1 MYQITVDDNILYDL
15 RSNNRQVI
23 NPKLTLELNKNGK
36 LTFTI
41 PTTNPIGFN
50 KLKSVFKVYQ
60 DDEQIFEGRALNDEK
75 DFYNSNK
82 IEVLGVLD
90 YFNDSIVRPF
100 ELHNV
105 SVKDFL
111 KYLIDNHNSQVDSFK
126 QFEVGNVD
134 VVDFDGKET
143 LYRKN
148 EEYKTTREI
157 IEDRLINKIGGYIR
171 VRFNNGKRYID
182 YTQKSGDECSQP
194 IEFRSNLLDL
204 SQLTKGEDVKTC
216 IIPIGKK
223 DDNGN
228 YVTIKSVNG
237 GKDYIVNETAIKLY
251 GKIVGI
257 KQWDDVTEP
266 GNLLRK
272 AKEYLKNCSNLAY
285 RIELSAVD
293 LHLLDADME
302 KFKLGQYV
310 NVISKPHGLNKLM
323 QISKIIID
331 FERPDNTKI
340 SVGDTIQGLTDKQIK
355 CKKEANSKLE
365 SANLK
370 IIDNKKNIKTVD
382 NKVTTV
388 SNTVTNNKK
397 QLKAQRNFIIMG
409 L

>member
-1 MYQITVDDNILYDL
+1 MYQITVNDNILYDL
-15 RSNNRQVI
+15 RANNRQVI

-60 DDEQIFEGRALNDEK
+60 DGEQIFEGRALNDEK

-126 QFEVGNVD
+126 QFEVGKVD
-134 VVDFDGKET
+134 VVDFDGEET

-148 EEYKTTREI
+148 EEYKNTREI
-157 IEDRLINKIGGYIR
+157 IEDRLIKRIGGHIS
-171 VRFNNGKRYID
+171 VRFDNGKRYID

-237 GKDYIVNETAIKLY
+237 GKDYIVNETAVKLY

-272 AKEYLKNCSNLAY
+272 AKEYLKDCSNLAY
-285 RIELSAVD
+285 RIELNAVD
-293 LHLLDADME
+293 LHLLNTDME

-310 NVISKPHGLNKLM
+310 NVISKPHGLNKPM
-323 QISKIIID
+323 QISKMVID
-331 FERPDNTKI
+331 FERPDSTKI

-355 CKKEANSKLE
+355 AKKDVNSKLE
-365 SANLK
+365 SANLR

-388 SNTVTNNKK
+388 SNTVTNNQK
-397 QLKAQRNFIIMG
+397 QLKTQRNFIIMG

>member
-15 RSNNRQVI
+15 RSDNRQVI

-60 DDEQIFEGRALNDEK
+60 DNEQIFEGRALNDEK

-111 KYLIDNHNSQVDSFK
+111 KYLIDNHNSQVDEFK
-126 QFEVGNVD
+126 QFYIGNVD
-134 VVDFDGKET
+134 VVDFDGEET

-157 IEDRLINKIGGYIR
+157 IDDRLIKRIGGYIS
-171 VRFNNGKRYID
+171 VRFANGRRYID
-182 YTQKSGDECSQP
+182 YTQKSGDECTQP

-216 IIPIGKK
+216 LIPIGKK
-223 DDNGN
+223 EDDGN

-237 GKDYIVNETAIKLY
+237 GKDYIINETAVKLY
-251 GKIVGI
+251 GNIVGV

-266 GNLLRK
+266 SNLLRK
-272 AKEYLKNCSNLAY
+272 AKEYLKSCSNLAY
-285 RIELSAVD
+285 RIELSAAD
-293 LHLLDADME
+293 LHLLDVNIE
-302 KFKLGQYV
+302 KFKLGQYA
-310 NVISKPHGLNKLM
+310 NVISKPHDLNELM
-323 QISKIIID
+323 QISKMVID

-340 SVGDTIQGLTDKQIK
+340 SVGDTIQGLTDKQLQA
-355 CKKEANSKLE
+355 KKDANSKLE
-365 SANLK
+365 NANLK

-388 SNTVTNNKK
+388 SNTVTDNKK
-397 QLKAQRNFIIMG
+397 QLKTQRNFIIMG

>member
-15 RSNNRQVI
+15 RSSNRQVI

-134 VVDFDGKET
+134 VVDFDGEET

-237 GKDYIVNETAIKLY
+237 GKDYIVNETAIKIY

-272 AKEYLKNCSNLAY
+272 AKEYLKNCSNLAF
-285 RIELSAVD
+285 RIEWNAVD

-310 NVISKPHGLNKLM
+310 NVISKPHGLNKPM
-323 QISKIIID
+323 QISKMVID

-355 CKKEANSKLE
+355 TKKDANSKLE

-370 IIDNKKNIKTVD
+370 IIDNKKSIKTVD